1 MLRVESCSI
10 DAGLLGGGEGGDR
23 GIFEGMGDKR
33 SNINRGNGFT
43 NQTIYYSA
51 PQCNKIPVPNPGR
64 IYARSWVQESSH
76 ILLLQVHNSKTV
88 EDKHLAV
95 FFTIPAYS

>member
-10 DAGLLGGGEGGDR
+10 DAGLLGGDR

-43 NQTIYYSA
+43 NQTKMQHDSI
-51 PQCNKIPVPNPGR
+51 
-64 IYARSWVQESSH
+64 
-76 ILLLQVHNSKTV
+76 
-88 EDKHLAV
+88 
-95 FFTIPAYS
+95 